1 MRLSAHELNVIRS
14 EVLNADAD
22 GKIFL
27 FGSRADDSRR
37 GGDIDLFVETSY
49 RLDLKRRML
58 LEHRISSACDTKVD
72 MVFKSPSDAESPI
85 HQIARRGVKL

>member
-1 MRLSAHELNVIRS
+1 MRLSNQELNSIRS
-14 EVLNADAD
+14 EILSADPD

-37 GGDIDLFVETSY
+37 GGDIDLFVETSV

-58 LEHRISSACDTKVD
+58 LEHRISSACDTQVD
-72 MVFKSPSDAESPI
+72 LLFKAPDDDESPI
-85 HQIARRGVKL
+85 HRIARQGVRL